1 MNIEEARNYVFSLPE
16 KDRVK
21 VGDLIESAMAAEQ
34 RGSREMRYD
43 WLELSHIAR
52 LYLIGGGRKP
62 EPPLSVDRKFLEKL
76 K

>member
-34 RGSREMRYD
+34 HGSREMRYD
-43 WLELSHIAR
+43 WIELSHIA
-52 LYLIGGGRKP
+52 LIGY
-62 EPPLSVDRKFLEKL
+62 LSEFERWQHLFDEWQK
-76 K
+76 